1 MSPSFDWRVIAEHR
15 TLYILANQ
23 SGDEIEAELPGHLIH
38 AISQGAPKPIV
49 GDWVACENQA
59 FGRALIQEIAPRHGI
74 LRRQTGGSSDHD
86 QLVGANIDGA
96 LLVQGLGFDFNLH
109 RLERYMALC
118 HDAAIGP
125 RVVLTRADQ
134 HSPESVVRAIGQIH
148 ARHPDIVVF
157 GIGNPTGSG
166 IAELLQHL
174 ESGKTYCLLGSSGAG
189 KSTLLNNLCGNV
201 SMRTGATSA
210 HTGKGKH
217 TTTHRQLITLPC
229 GAIIM
234 DNPGMREVGVG
245 GASSGIGDTFAP
257 INELAEQCRFR
268 DCSHSHES
276 GCAVRNAV
284 AMGEL
289 DADILS
295 HWHKLMRESAHYDE
309 SALERRRRE
318 RSFGKML
325 KDYQKGRYR

>member
-1 MSPSFDWRVIAEHR
+1 MSPLFHWRVIAEHR
-15 TLYILANQ
+15 TLYILASQ
-23 SGDEIEAELPGHLIH
+23 SGEETEAELPGHLIY
-38 AISQGAPKPIV
+38 AISQGAPKPVV
-49 GDWVACENQA
+49 GDWVACENQTQ
-59 FGRALIQEIAPRHGI
+59 GRALIQEIAPRHGI

-86 QLVGANIDGA
+86 QLVGTNIDGA

-118 HDAAIGP
+118 FEASIHP
-125 RVVLTRADQ
+125 LVVLTRADLQ
-134 HSPESVVRAIGQIH
+134 NPESVEHAIWQIH
-148 ARHPDIVVF
+148 ARHPGVAVYCV
-157 GIGNPTGSG
+157 GNPTGWG
-166 IAELLQHL
+166 ISELSQSL

-189 KSTLLNNLCGNV
+189 KSTLLNNLCGTNL
-201 SMRTGATSA
+201 MRTGDTSG

-217 TTTHRQLITLPC
+217 TTTHRQLIVLPG

-245 GASSGIGDTFAP
+245 GAGSGIGDTFAP
-257 INELAEQCRFR
+257 IKDLAEQCRFR
-268 DCSHSHES
+268 DCSHSHEA

-284 AMGEL
+284 ENGNL

-295 HWHKLMRESAHYDE
+295 HWHKLMRENAHYEE

-325 KDYQKGRYR
+325 KDYQKGRYH